1 MEPLRVLQISYD
13 MNLGGAETLMMNIY
27 RNIDRTKV
35 QFDFLLHSPDE
46 SAYDKEILSL
56 GGRIY
61 RLPRYMG
68 YNRIGYDRNLRR
80 FLSGHP
86 EYTIIHDHL
95 MDSAAETLRVA
106 NKMGRITVAHSHAS
120 GMPFSAGELVR
131 RWFRK
136 DLWKTADYR
145 FACSED
151 AGKWLYRGKAGFEI
165 LKNGINTPEFRFR
178 SEIRASV
185 RKELGIGE
193 SALAVGTV
201 GRLDP
206 QKNQMRLLDIFPSVL
221 ERNVDSRLVIVGSG
235 PLESEIKTRID
246 KLGLSDKVILTGP
259 RKDVNELLS
268 GFDVFVLTSFSEG
281 LGIALVEAQASGLP
295 CVFTDTI
302 PADVNLI
309 PQLVRRVSL
318 ADGNGLWADRILE
331 LPDPEINRENCWKKV
346 ADEGYDIRESAL
358 KLQDFYLGATKPRK
372 GDRT

>member
-1 MEPLRVLQISYD
+1 MEPIRVLQISYD
-13 MNLGGAETLMMNIY
+13 MNLGGAETLIMNIY

-35 QFDFLLHSPDE
+35 QFDFLLHCPDE

-56 GGRIY
+56 GGRIH

-68 YNRIGYDRNLRR
+68 YNKTCYDRDLRR
-80 FLSGHP
+80 FLSEHR

-165 LKNGINTPEFRFR
+165 LNNGIDTNAFRFR
-178 SEIRASV
+178 SETRTTV
-185 RKELGIGE
+185 RKEFGIGE
-193 SALAVGTV
+193 STMLIGTV
-201 GRLDP
+201 GRLEP
-206 QKNQMRLLDIFPSVL
+206 QKNQMRLLDIFSSIL
-221 ERNVDSRLVIVGSG
+221 ERNRDSRLILVGSG
-235 PLESEIKTRID
+235 SLETEIKTRINN
-246 KLGLSDKVILTGP
+246 LGLSEKVILTGP
-259 RKDVNELLS
+259 RKDVNDLLS
-268 GFDVFVLTSFSEG
+268 GFDVFALTSFSEG
-281 LGIALVEAQASGLP
+281 LGIVLVEAQASGLP

-302 PADVNLI
+302 PSEVDLV

-318 ADGNGLWADRILE
+318 TDGNGLWVDRILE
-331 LPDPEINRENCWKKV
+331 RPDPEIFREDCWKKV
-346 ADEGYDIRESAL
+346 AAGGYDIRESAR
-358 KLQDFYLGATKPRK
+358 KLQDFYLNATKPQS
-372 GDRT
+372 GDRK